1 MKHGDDERRVAIG
14 IALTPTSMRH
24 DAIKRP
30 IVVSGTTSPYP
41 TVVTVTIAHH
51 SALSKPLIPESTS
64 TSRIAATTARES
76 ATIATMRTALNSVSR
91 STPRW
96 SLSSSLPATR
106 VGSRTRR
113 DSLVRGS
120 ARRLSASRQQD
131 DRSDHDERGGH
142 GEPGNAREQSVEPC
156 PTHDERSGGD
166 ETCEPECERPGD
178 GADAEPDR
186 ETPVRPRLDAHPAL
200 DEHHD
205 ERSRRSGKEHEERD
219 RESGGLQEGKID
231 AVVVDDARA
240 AERGR
245 EDRPERQPQ
254 LPRDCATER
263 GVEHAVDA
271 TEHRH
276 REHELGRVEREDA
289 DLEAVVGGHSDHVV
303 GGRQPQEQHREPAA
317 HPADERP
324 GERARGRAD
333 EHPPGDRGRIAA
345 DRDGAA
351 RCARSVHGLRRQ
363 MVSSAASC
371 AVSVGVVPTRIPRS
385 SSAFC
390 FADAVP
396 EDPEMIAPAC
406 PIVLPGGAVKP
417 AM

>member
-1 MKHGDDERRVAIG
+1 MRNTETTSDEAIG
-14 IALTPTSMRH
+14 IALTPTSIRA
-24 DAIKRP
+24 DAINLP
-30 IVVSGTTSPYP
+30 DVVSGTTSPYP
-41 TVVTVTIAHH
+41 TVVTVTIAHQ
-51 SALSKPLIPESTS
+51 SALSNPLIPESTMQLED
-64 TSRIAATTARES
+64 RGHDRERERDGRDHPHG
-76 ATIATMRTALNSVSR
+76 AEQRQPLDTALKPVLEPAR
-91 STPRW
+91 HTERFAHAAR
-96 SLSSSLPATR
+96 LPCQRIRAET
-106 VGSRTRR
+106 
-113 DSLVRGS
+113 
-120 ARRLSASRQQD
+120 AASCQQETAVTD
-131 DRSDHDERGGH
+131 DERGGH
-142 GEPGNAREQSVEPC
+142 GEPGNAREQRVEPC
-156 PTHDERSGGD
+156 PPHDERSGGD

-178 GADAEPDR
+178 RADAEPDR

-200 DEHHD
+200 DEQHD
-205 ERSRRSGKEHEERD
+205 QRGRRSGKEHEERD
-219 RESGGLQEGKID
+219 RERGGLEEREVD

-245 EDRPERQPQ
+245 EDRPERQSQ
-254 LPRDCATER
+254 LPRDSASER
-263 GVEHAVDA
+263 GVENAVDP

-276 REHELGRVEREDA
+276 REHELGRVERDDA
-289 DLEAVVGGHSDHVV
+289 DLEPVVGGHSDHVV
-303 GGRQPQEQHREPAA
+303 GRREPQEQHREPAA
-317 HPADERP
+317 HSADERP
-324 GERARGRAD
+324 GDRPRGRAD
-333 EHPPGDRGRIAA
+333 EHPPGDCGRIAA